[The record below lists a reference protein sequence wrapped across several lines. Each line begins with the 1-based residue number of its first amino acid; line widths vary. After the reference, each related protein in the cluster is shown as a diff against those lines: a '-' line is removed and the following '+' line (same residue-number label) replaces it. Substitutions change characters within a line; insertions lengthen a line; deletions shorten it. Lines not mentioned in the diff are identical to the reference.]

1 MFVNKRRNFS
11 GRDIAAL
18 FKSHD
23 QDSNGYIT
31 PTEMKQFGR
40 DAGLS
45 WTEAD
50 VYVVLFIAYITN
62 HQEQSLTFCFRASK
76 LLKQQTSMEMVN

>member
-50 VYVVLFIAYITN
+50 VC
-62 HQEQSLTFCFRASK
+62 CFVHC
-76 LLKQQTSMEMVN
+76 LH